1 MAAAASASFTGSVFK
16 SNRIS
21 TNSAISAGVR
31 TVAFN
36 GKTASSVQLQRSLS
50 YSQCRSKVSLA
61 SSGFMI

>member
-1 MAAAASASFTGSVFK
+1 MAAASASFTGSVFK

-36 GKTASSVQLQRSLS
+36 GKTASSVQLLQRSLS